1 MDKKDK
7 MGTNGDPKSRYYLE
21 YIIIWKYRLNI
32 SVVWRYCNLEK
43 EIATVGNESN

>member
-1 MDKKDK
+1 MIMDKKDK
-7 MGTNGDPKSRYYLE
+7 MGTNGDPKSRYYSE

-32 SVVWRYCNLEK
+32 SVVWRYLEK

>member
-7 MGTNGDPKSRYYLE
+7 MGTNGDPKSRYYSE
-21 YIIIWKYRLNI
+21 YIIIWKYRL

>member
-1 MDKKDK
+1 MDKDDK
-7 MGTNGDPKSRYYLE
+7 MGDPKSRYYLE
-21 YIIIWKYRLNI
+21 YIIIWKYRLSI